1 MGKKMSDTAV
11 NNMGTQAQ
19 KLAAENNPLITADG
33 IPLKQKLAKTTRKM
47 KMRAL
52 LLTMPLVLF
61 IIVSFVIPIGQM
73 LHRGFYNPAVSN
85 VMPNFSVAI
94 KDWDETTGEM
104 PSDEILKVFV
114 EDLALARK
122 NREVGKTVGNMATRI
137 NYELPGSRSLFT
149 KTARRADKITEGP
162 YLEALIA
169 IDKKWDNHNLWRT
182 VKRASNDYTI
192 SFFLAALDLKYD
204 ENGEISRA
212 DPLYQIYVPI
222 LMKTLML
229 SALITFLCFLIA
241 YPVSYLLS
249 TLPLRTS
256 NLLMILVLLP
266 FWTSLLVRTS
276 AWIAMLQTEGIIND
290 IMVYLGVIGD
300 DGRIQMIYNQTGTV
314 ISMVHILLPF
324 MILPLYSVMKTIPPS
339 YMRAAKS
346 MGASNS
352 YAFRKVYFPQT
363 IPGIAAGTLLVF
375 ILAIGYYITPALVGG
390 SDGIFISNLIA
401 DHIRKTLNWSLGSAL
416 AAILLVVVLIFYWMY
431 NRLVGVDKLKFG

>member
-1 MGKKMSDTAV
+1 MSDTAINTIGKEAQNTAA
-11 NNMGTQAQ
+11 NNG
-19 KLAAENNPLITADG
+19 PLIAADG
-33 IPLKQKLAKTTRKM
+33 TPLKQKLAKTTRAM
-47 KMRAL
+47 KTRAF
-52 LLTMPLVLF
+52 LLTVPLVLF
-61 IIVSFVIPIGQM
+61 IIISFIIPIGQM

-94 KDWDETTGEM
+94 KDWDENSGEL
-104 PSDEILKVFV
+104 PSEAIFEIFV
-114 EDLALARK
+114 KDLALAKK

-137 NYELPGSRSLFT
+137 NYEMPGSRSLFT
-149 KTARRADKITEGP
+149 KSARRADKITEGP
-162 YLEALIA
+162 YKEALFA
-169 IDKKWDNHNLWRT
+169 IDKKWDNHTLWRT
-182 VKRASNDYTI
+182 IKRASNDYTI
-192 SFFLAALDLKYD
+192 SFFLAALDLRYD
-204 ENGEISRA
+204 ENGDIARA

-222 LMKTLML
+222 LLKTLFL
-229 SALITFLCFLIA
+229 SALITTICFFIA
-241 YPVSYLLS
+241 YPVAYLLS

-346 MGASNS
+346 MGATNFYS
-352 YAFRKVYFPQT
+352 FRRVYFPQT

-390 SDGIFISNLIA
+390 SDGLFISNLIA

-416 AAILLVVVLIFYWMY
+416 AAILLVVVMIFYWMY